1 MDLKIQ
7 IAEKELEILKKE
19 REILQLKLN
28 IGSNILHEWIEKDI
42 VECEQSYSLNTLH
55 NTFITWC
62 DDKDYNHKCVHKK
75 ELKKALE
82 DLQRNSQYG
91 LHYGE
96 KASDNVQNGT
106 KRYPKFNFCSKE
118 DLD

>member
-7 IAEKELEILKKE
+7 LAEKELEILKKE

-42 VECEQSYSLNTLH
+42 VICDQTYSLNSLH
-55 NTFITWC
+55 QTFMTWC
-62 DDKDYNHKCVHKK
+62 DNKDYNHKCVHKK

-82 DLQRNSQYG
+82 DLQRKSQYG
-91 LHYGE
+91 LIYGN
-96 KASDNVQNGT
+96 KTSDNTPNGT
-106 KRYPKFNFCSKE
+106 SRYPKLNFCSKE